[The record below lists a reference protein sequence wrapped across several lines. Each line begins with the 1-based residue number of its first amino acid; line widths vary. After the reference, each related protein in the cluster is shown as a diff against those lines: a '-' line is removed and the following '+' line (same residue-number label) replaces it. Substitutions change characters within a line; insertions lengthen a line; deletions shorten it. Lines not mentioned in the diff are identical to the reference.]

1 MFLFM
6 SPNVVCIYLTWIA
19 QENLLL
25 KRRAKIIFLRTAPL
39 SIWGSNCLLQF
50 FYKRLICINNI
61 GYFIMKRSSSTRGL
75 KTVVSKL

>member
-1 MFLFM
+1 MYFFDFK
-6 SPNVVCIYLTWIA
+6 CARKFITKKKG
-19 QENLLL
+19 ENNFSENCPTFNLGL
-25 KRRAKIIFLRTAPL
+25 KFGPQIVYK
-39 SIWGSNCLLQF
+39 LLQF